1 MSNLKICIKSVKN
14 ITEANFD
21 LPMDNG
27 IYTFVGENGCGK
39 STIMLCMAQIVS
51 NQWGKLIAEDVNAN
65 SLISFEIDTKLCL
78 WHRTDG
84 KGWRKKGDVIH
95 LNGMYEGSLFYGTRF
110 TKSLLIDKLIVERK
124 IKTEDIVEAD
134 DYVKDKMSYIL
145 HGDFL
150 HYRTLKRIRNRH
162 TAELFKI
169 WNIPY
174 FIEVNNHLVS
184 QYRMSSGECLLV
196 SLLHFIYNSIE
207 RRSLPTDQ
215 TILVLI
221 DELELALHPIAV
233 LRLIDLLKELVKE
246 HSNLVVYLSSH
257 SPEVIKTIPPRN
269 IYKVENTNGIIELVS
284 NCYPSYLIRDLYCN
298 ESPDFLLLVEDTLAQ
313 QVVNGVLNKNNLRNS
328 KLIHVVPVGGWQN
341 VLELQRELYTKKIL
355 STNTQIISILDGD
368 VLGKLAKDQKKL
380 PVLFLPIAS
389 VEKYLYSVIA
399 EKKDPGLYKVIKD
412 KYFLIDSL
420 DSIVS
425 EYNKGTKEG
434 HEDNNKNFYRILLKS
449 ITKTGMT
456 EQLFIN
462 QLCDDIINVID
473 FSSFISGLTRL
484 I

>member
-1 MSNLKICIKSVKN
+1 MSNLKICINSVKN
-14 ITEANFD
+14 VSEARFD

-51 NQWGKLIAEDVNAN
+51 NQWGKLIAEDVNAD
-65 SLISFEIDTKLCL
+65 SSIAFAMDTKRCL
-78 WHRTDG
+78 WHRTNG

-110 TKSLLIDKLIVERK
+110 TKSSLIDKLIVEHK
-124 IKTEDIVEAD
+124 INPEDIVEAD

-145 HGDFL
+145 HGDFT

-269 IYKVENTNGIIELVS
+269 IYKVENTDGKIELIS

-313 QVVNGVLNKNNLRNS
+313 QVVNGVLTKNSLRNS
-328 KLIHVVPVGGWQN
+328 KLVHVVPVGGWQN
-341 VLELQRELYTKKIL
+341 VIDLQRELYTKKIL
-355 STNTQIISILDGD
+355 SSNTKIISILDGD
-368 VLGKLAKDQKKL
+368 VLGKL
-380 PVLFLPIAS
+380 
-389 VEKYLYSVIA
+389 
-399 EKKDPGLYKVIKD
+399 
-412 KYFLIDSL
+412 
-420 DSIVS
+420 
-425 EYNKGTKEG
+425 TKEQ
-434 HEDNNKNFYRILLKS
+434 KSYQYCFFLLLVLRNFFTVSLLRRKIL
-449 ITKTGMT
+449 I
-456 EQLFIN
+456 FI
-462 QLCDDIINVID
+462 
-473 FSSFISGLTRL
+473 R
-484 I
+484 